1 MTHAKTLFA
10 AAAVL
15 SLACAGPA
23 LAASSASS
31 ASSDSIATSVG
42 GISGSFGTSSN
53 SSSKTVTAA
62 NGDYTIVAMAEA
74 PGRDGIVRLTLQA
87 TTERAAPDEFYLY
100 LPQATAAQAHLKQ
113 GGIVSARARPYGT
126 EFAYGSQD
134 GADRQAFYL
143 VLADDWYR
151 ELRTQAVQL

>member
-1 MTHAKTLFA
+1 MTHANTLLA
-10 AAAVL
+10 AAAVFC
-15 SLACAGPA
+15 LASAGPA

-62 NGDYTIVAMAEA
+62 NGDYKIIEMAAA
-74 PGRDGIVRLTLQA
+74 PGRDGILRVTLQA

-100 LPQATAAQAHLKQ
+100 LPQATAAQARLAQ

-126 EFAYGSQD
+126 EFAYGDNAGQ
-134 GADRQAFYL
+134 AKQAFYL